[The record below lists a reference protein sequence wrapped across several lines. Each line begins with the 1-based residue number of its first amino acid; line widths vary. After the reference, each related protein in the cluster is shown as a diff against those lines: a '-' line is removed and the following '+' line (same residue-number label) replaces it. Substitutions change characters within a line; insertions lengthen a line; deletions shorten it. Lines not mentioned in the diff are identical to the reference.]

1 MHARSLS
8 SPIRALLLA
17 LLSLAAGLLNG
28 LLGTGGGMILLFT
41 LGALL
46 PRERAK
52 ECFVISTVGVLVFS
66 AISTLFYT
74 RGGSISLALLP
85 RFALPA
91 ATGGLVGAF
100 LLNKVSVRLLR
111 KIFAILL
118 LYSGVKLLG
127 VI

>member
-1 MHARSLS
+1 MRAIQAS
-8 SPIRALLLA
+8 STRALLLA
-17 LLSLAAGLLNG
+17 VLSFLAGVLNG

-46 PRERAK
+46 PREQAK

-74 RGGSISLALLP
+74 RGGSISLSLLP

-91 ATGGLVGAF
+91 AAGGLAGAL

-111 KIFAILL
+111 KIFAALL
-118 LYSGVKLLG
+118 VYSGVKLLG

>member
-1 MHARSLS
+1 MRALQIS
-8 SPIRALLLA
+8 SSTRALLLA
-17 LLSLAAGLLNG
+17 VFSFLAGVLNG

-46 PRERAK
+46 SRERAR

-66 AISTLFYT
+66 AISTLFYMQ
-74 RGGSISLALLP
+74 GGSISLSLLP

-91 ATGGLVGAF
+91 AAGGLVGAF

-111 KIFAILL
+111 KIFAALL

>member
-1 MHARSLS
+1 MRATKTS
-8 SPIRALLLA
+8 SFSALLLGG
-17 LLSLAAGLLNG
+17 LSLLAGLLNG

-52 ECFVISTVGVLVFS
+52 ECFMISTVGVLVFS
-66 AISTLFYT
+66 AVSAIFYA
-74 RGGSISLALLP
+74 RGGSISPSLLP

-91 ATGGLVGAF
+91 AVGGVVGA
-100 LLNKVSVRLLR
+100 LLLGKIGVRLLR

>member
-1 MHARSLS
+1 MRATQAS
-8 SPIRALLLA
+8 SVRALLLGGSS
-17 LLSLAAGLLNG
+17 LLAGLLNG
-28 LLGTGGGMILLFT
+28 LLGTGGGMILIFA

-52 ECFVISTVGVLVFS
+52 ECFMISTVGVLVFS
-66 AISTLFYT
+66 AVSSFFYA
-74 RGGSISLALLP
+74 RSGSISLALLP

-91 ATGGLVGAF
+91 AAGGLAGALLLGRVG
-100 LLNKVSVRLLR
+100 VRLLR